1 MGVLPVH
8 AGGTM
13 IDLDDV
19 YCAATDLASGPEN
32 PSVKLALWAGLLSA
46 QSGLENNA
54 RQLDLLRKWARKGLP
69 RNPEKVYRR
78 LEGTSNF
85 THVKCVG
92 LYHIEALERAGK
104 LAGLED
110 IGEDWDAQ
118 DAWRKQVYKLMHG
131 HGMAWKTITFA
142 ALILDPLRC
151 DLCPVDRHV
160 LHRLGIPRETVPSRT
175 QYLAVERIVQFE
187 RMAAGCEQVPLGLWH
202 WLKWEQ
208 WRQATGASNAGA
220 CESHAR
226 LSCRVY

>member
-1 MGVLPVH
+1 
-8 AGGTM
+8 M
-13 IDLDDV
+13 IDLGDV
-19 YCAATDLASGPEN
+19 YCAASDLASGPER

-69 RNPEKVYRR
+69 RNPAVVNRR
-78 LEGTSNF
+78 LEGTGNF

-92 LYHIEALERAGK
+92 LYYVEALERHGL

-110 IGEDWDAQ
+110 IGADYNAQ
-118 DAWRKQVYKLMHG
+118 DAWRKRVYKLVHG

-142 ALILDPLRC
+142 ALILDPLHC
-151 DLCPVDRHV
+151 ELCPVDRHV
-160 LHRLGIPRETVPSRT
+160 LARLGFTIQSVPSRKR
-175 QYLAVERIVQFE
+175 YLAVEHAVQFE
-187 RMAAGCEQVPLGLWH
+187 RVVAECERIPLGLWH
-202 WLKWEQ
+202 WLRWEQ
-208 WRQATGASNAGA
+208 WRQDTGASNAAG